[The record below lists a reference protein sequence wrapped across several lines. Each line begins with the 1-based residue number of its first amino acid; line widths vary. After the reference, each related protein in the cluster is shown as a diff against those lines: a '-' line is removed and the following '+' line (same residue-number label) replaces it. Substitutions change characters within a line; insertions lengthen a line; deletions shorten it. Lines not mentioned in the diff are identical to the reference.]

1 MYPWTSTDHSLYVC
15 THTTRTMLSQGWVV
29 REYNV
34 SMDIHRSYIVRV
46 YTHNK
51 DYVYMYVIPW
61 FGSSRIQCIHG
72 HPRIIHR
79 MCVHTRQGPCCP
91 MVGYIVRE
99 YNVSMDIHGSFI
111 VCVYTHNKDHVV
123 QRLGSSRIQC
133 IHGLP
138 RIIHCMCVHTRQGP
152 CCPMVGYIVREY
164 NVSMD
169 IHGSFIVRM
178 YIHVHIHVSW
188 LGSSRIQQ

>member
-46 YTHNK
+46 YTYNK
-51 DYVYMYVIPW
+51 DYMYAVPW
-61 FGSSRIQCIHG
+61 FGSSR
-72 HPRIIHR
+72 
-79 MCVHTRQGPCCP
+79 
-91 MVGYIVRE
+91 
-99 YNVSMDIHGSFI
+99 IHGSFI

-133 IHGLP
+133 IHGHP
-138 RIIHCMCVHTRQGP
+138 WIIHCMCVHTQQRP
-152 CCPMVGYIVREY
+152 CCPRVGYIVREY

-169 IHGSFIVRM
+169 IHGSFIVCV
-178 YIHVHIHVSW
+178 YTHDKDHVVPW
-188 LGSSRIQQ
+188 LGI